1 MFLWKF
7 LNLKNRHREIIIP
20 SLGLDFGED
29 VMTGAIVAF
38 FATMRR
44 TSCYIEGN
52 RTKK

>member
-1 MFLWKF
+1 MRESLWWWWWWLDMFLWKF

-38 FATMRR
+38 LQP
-44 TSCYIEGN
+44 
-52 RTKK
+52 